1 MKHKNPLQLRALT
14 LAITLTVAGA
24 EASVITDW
32 NERALDAIRATSTPP
47 PRASRGLAILHAA
60 IYDSVNGINPTHQPY
75 LVAPAIAASASQ
87 EAAAI
92 AAAHTT
98 LVALFPSLTPIFD
111 AALVSDLNSIPD
123 SDAKEDGIA
132 WGESVAAAV
141 LLDRSTDG
149 STATVVYTPGT
160 LPGQWRPT
168 PGAFAP
174 ALLPHWGSVETF
186 GVPSLHRFLPSA
198 PPKLNTPRYAAEL
211 NFVKAIGSSTST
223 LRTADQSVVARFW
236 ANGAG
241 TATPPGHWNQIAR
254 QLIEQEGVDFEG
266 QARLLAQMNIALA
279 DAAILCWKAKYTYNY
294 WRPVTA
300 IREADT
306 DGNDATVVDPTWT
319 PFLVT
324 PPFPEYTSGH
334 STFSGAASAVLIQF
348 FGTDEIAFTASS
360 DDAPSIVREYT
371 RISEAAAESGMSRI
385 YGGIHFMSGNLEG
398 LRCGA
403 RIGNYVGRRLLK
415 PIGEVETED

>member
-1 MKHKNPLQLRALT
+1 MTPLKLKPLA
-14 LAITLTVAGA
+14 LAIALAAASA

-75 LVAPAIAASASQ
+75 AVAPAAPAGASQ
-87 EAAAI
+87 EAAVI
-92 AAAHTT
+92 AAAHTA
-98 LVALFPSLTPIFD
+98 LVALFPSLTVVFD
-111 AALVSDLNSIPD
+111 AALASDLDAIPN

-132 WGESVAAAV
+132 WGELVGAAV
-141 LLDRSTDG
+141 LLDRANDG
-149 STATVVYTPGT
+149 STTTVAYTPGT

-168 PGAFAP
+168 PSAFAP

-186 GVPSLHRFLPSA
+186 GVPSLNRFVPSA
-198 PPKLNTPRYAAEL
+198 PPKLSSSRYAAEV
-211 NFVKAIGSSTST
+211 NFVKAIGSKTSAV
-223 LRTADQSVVARFW
+223 RSADQTLVAQFW
-236 ANGAG
+236 ANGGG

-254 QLIEQEGVDFEG
+254 QLIDQEGVDLAG
-266 QARLLAQMNIALA
+266 QARLLAQVNIALA
-279 DAAILCWKAKYTYNY
+279 DAGILCWKAKYTYNY
-294 WRPVTA
+294 WRPVAA

-306 DGNDATVVDPTWT
+306 DGNAATVADPTWT
-319 PFLVT
+319 PLLAT

-348 FGTDEIAFTASS
+348 FGTDDIAFTAHS
-360 DDAPSIVREYT
+360 DDAPGILRGYSK
-371 RISEAAAESGMSRI
+371 ISEAAAESGMSRI

-398 LRCGA
+398 LKCGA

-415 PIGEVETED
+415 PIGEVESED

>member
-1 MKHKNPLQLRALT
+1 M
-14 LAITLTVAGA
+14 
-24 EASVITDW
+24 ITDW
-32 NERALDAIRATSTPP
+32 NERALDAIRATKTPP
-47 PRASRGLAILHAA
+47 PLASRGLAILHAA

-75 LVAPAIAASASQ
+75 LVAPANLAGASQ

-92 AAAHTT
+92 AAAHTA
-98 LVALFPSLTPIFD
+98 LVALFPSRTPDFD
-111 AALVSDLNSIPD
+111 AALASDLDSIPD

-141 LLDRSTDG
+141 LSDRATDG
-149 STATVVYTPGT
+149 STATVIYTPGT

-168 PGAFAP
+168 VDGGSKP

-186 GVPSLHRFLPSA
+186 GVPLLHRFLPSA

-211 NFVKAIGSSTST
+211 NFVKAIGSSSST
-223 LRTADQSVVARFW
+223 LRTADQSLVAQFW

-254 QLIEQEGVDFEG
+254 QLIDQENVDFEG

-279 DAAILCWKAKYTYNY
+279 DAGILCWKAKYTYNY
-294 WRPVTA
+294 WRPITA

-306 DGNDATVVDPTWT
+306 DGNAATGVDPAWT
-319 PFLVT
+319 PLLGT

-348 FGTDEIAFTASS
+348 FGTDEIAFAASS
-360 DDAPSIVREYT
+360 DDAPGIIREYT
-371 RISEAAAESGMSRI
+371 RISDAAAESGMSRI

-398 LRCGA
+398 LKCGA

-415 PIGEVETED
+415 PIGDVESED